1 MLPSPLEFLVPLGAL
16 ESVAGVLPY
25 VILVVVLVN
34 VVTRLLAQRSFE
46 RAAAEGDDDEA
57 LSRYLPH
64 ETVNVLLIV
73 LSFAFMIVEPHG
85 GMVLS
90 VLVLGMVISDF
101 FEYESRRVEAR
112 NDLEMDKPNSAI
124 VASVL
129 VIAYAGYQALFFVI
143 EPIWNSII

>member
-25 VILVVVLVN
+25 IILAVVLVN

-46 RAAAEGDDDEA
+46 RAAAQGDDDEA

-90 VLVLGMVISDF
+90 VLVIGMVISDF

-112 NDLEMDKPNSAI
+112 NNLEMDKPNSAI

-129 VIAYAGYQALFFVI
+129 VIAYASYQALFFLV
-143 EPIWNSII
+143 EPLWRSIV

>member
-46 RAAAEGDDDEA
+46 RAADEGDDDEA

-64 ETVNVLLIV
+64 ETVNVLLIL

-90 VLVLGMVISDF
+90 VLVVGMVISDF

-112 NDLEMDKPNSAI
+112 NNLEMDRPNSAI
-124 VASVL
+124 VASAL
-129 VIAYAGYQALFFVI
+129 VIAYAGYQALFFLI
-143 EPIWNSII
+143 EPIWSSII

>member
-16 ESVAGVLPY
+16 ESVADVLPFA
-25 VILVVVLVN
+25 ILAVVLVN

-57 LSRYLPH
+57 LSRFLPH
-64 ETVNVLLIV
+64 EIVNGLLVL

-90 VLVLGMVISDF
+90 VLVVGMVISDF

-124 VASVL
+124 VASAL
-129 VIAYAGYQALFFVI
+129 VIAYAGYQALFFLV
-143 EPIWNSII
+143 EPIWSSII

>member
-16 ESVAGVLPY
+16 ESVADVLPFA
-25 VILVVVLVN
+25 ILAVVLVN

-64 ETVNVLLIV
+64 EIVNVLLV
-73 LSFAFMIVEPHG
+73 LLSFAFMVVEPHG

-90 VLVLGMVISDF
+90 VLVVGMVISDF

-124 VASVL
+124 VASAL
-129 VIAYAGYQALFFVI
+129 VIAYAGYQALFFLV
-143 EPIWNSII
+143 EPLWSSII

>member
-46 RAAAEGDDDEA
+46 RAAAEGDDDDA

-64 ETVNVLLIV
+64 EIVNVLLVV

-90 VLVLGMVISDF
+90 VLVIGMVISDF

-112 NDLEMDKPNSAI
+112 NNLEMDKPNSAI
-124 VASVL
+124 AASVL
-129 VIAYAGYQALFFVI
+129 VIGYTGYQALFFVI
-143 EPIWNSII
+143 EPLWSSIV

>member
-46 RAAAEGDDDEA
+46 RAADEGDDDA

-64 ETVNVLLIV
+64 EIVNVLLVV
-73 LSFAFMIVEPHG
+73 LSFAFMVVEPHG

-90 VLVLGMVISDF
+90 VLVIGMVISDF
-101 FEYESRRVEAR
+101 FEYEARRVEAR
-112 NDLEMDKPNSAI
+112 NNLEMDKPNSAI

-129 VIAYAGYQALFFVI
+129 VIAYAGYQALFFAI

>member
-16 ESVAGVLPY
+16 ESVAGVLPFL
-25 VILVVVLVN
+25 ILAVVLVN
-34 VVTRLLAQRSFE
+34 VVTRLLAQKSFE
-46 RAAAEGDDDEA
+46 RAAAEGDDDEE

-64 ETVNVLLIV
+64 EVVNVLLVV
-73 LSFAFMIVEPHG
+73 LSFAFMVVHPHG

-112 NDLEMDKPNSAI
+112 NDMEVDKPKSAI
-124 VASVL
+124 VASGL
-129 VIAYAGYQALFFVI
+129 VIAYASYQALFFLV
-143 EPIWNSII
+143 EPIWNSIV

>member
-25 VILVVVLVN
+25 VILAVVLVN

-46 RAAAEGDDDEA
+46 RAAAEGDDDDA

-90 VLVLGMVISDF
+90 VLVVGMVISDF
-101 FEYESRRVEAR
+101 FEYESRRVEVR
-112 NDLEMDKPNSAI
+112 NNLEIDKPNSAI
-124 VASVL
+124 VASAL
-129 VIAYAGYQALFFVI
+129 VIVYAGYQALFFLV
-143 EPIWNSII
+143 EPLWSSIV

>member
-46 RAAAEGDDDEA
+46 RAAAEGDDDDA

-64 ETVNVLLIV
+64 EIVNVLLV
-73 LSFAFMIVEPHG
+73 LLSFAFMVVEPHG

-90 VLVLGMVISDF
+90 VLVIGMVISDF

-112 NDLEMDKPNSAI
+112 NNLEMDKPNSAI

-143 EPIWNSII
+143 EPLWSSIV

>member
-25 VILVVVLVN
+25 VILVVVLAN
-34 VVTRLLAQRSFE
+34 IGTRLLAQWNFE
-46 RAAAEGDDDEA
+46 RAAEEGDGDEA

-64 ETVNVLLIV
+64 EATNFLMMALA
-73 LSFAFMIVEPHG
+73 FAFMIVEPHG

-90 VLVLGMVISDF
+90 VLVVGTVVADF

-112 NDLEMDKPNSAI
+112 NDMALDKPKGAI
-124 VASVL
+124 VASGL
-129 VIAYAGYQALFFVI
+129 VVVYAGYQAFFFLI
-143 EPIWNSII
+143 EPLWGQIV

>member
-46 RAAAEGDDDEA
+46 RAADEGDDDDA

-64 ETVNVLLIV
+64 EIVNVLLIV
-73 LSFAFMIVEPHG
+73 LSFAFMVVEPHG

-90 VLVLGMVISDF
+90 VLVVGMVISDF

-112 NDLEMDKPNSAI
+112 NNMEIERPNSAL

-129 VIAYAGYQALFFVI
+129 VIAYAGYQALFFLI
-143 EPIWNSII
+143 EPIWSSII

>member
-1 MLPSPLEFLVPLGAL
+1 MLASPLEFLVPLGAL

-46 RAAAEGDDDEA
+46 RAAAEGDDDDA

-64 ETVNVLLIV
+64 EIVNVLLV
-73 LSFAFMIVEPHG
+73 LLSFAFMVVEPHG

-90 VLVLGMVISDF
+90 VLVIGMVISDF

-112 NDLEMDKPNSAI
+112 NNLEMDKPNSAI

-143 EPIWNSII
+143 EPLWSSIV

>member
-16 ESVAGVLPY
+16 ESVAEVLPF
-25 VILVVVLVN
+25 VILAAVLLDL
-34 VVTRLLAQRSFE
+34 VTRLLAQRSFE

-64 ETVNVLLIV
+64 EAMNVLLV
-73 LSFAFMIVEPHG
+73 LLSFTFMVVEPHG

-90 VLVLGMVISDF
+90 VLVLGMIISDF

-112 NDLEMDKPNSAI
+112 NDLDVDKPKSAI
-124 VASVL
+124 AASTL
-129 VIAYAGYQALFFVI
+129 VVAYAGYQALFFLV
-143 EPIWNSII
+143 EPLWSAIV

>member
-16 ESVAGVLPY
+16 ESVADVLPFA
-25 VILVVVLVN
+25 ILAVVLVN
-34 VVTRLLAQRSFE
+34 VVTRLLAQRSYVQ
-46 RAAAEGDDDEA
+46 AAADGDDDEA
-57 LSRYLPH
+57 MSRYLPH
-64 ETVNVLLIV
+64 ETANVLLVV

-90 VLVLGMVISDF
+90 ILVIGMVISDF

-112 NDLEMDKPNSAI
+112 NNLEIDRPNSAL

-143 EPIWNSII
+143 QPLWSAIV

>member
-1 MLPSPLEFLVPLGAL
+1 
-16 ESVAGVLPY
+16 VAGVLPY

-46 RAAAEGDDDEA
+46 RAADEGDDDDA

-64 ETVNVLLIV
+64 EIVNVLLIL

-90 VLVLGMVISDF
+90 VLVVGMVISDF
-101 FEYESRRVEAR
+101 FEYESRRVEVR
-112 NDLEMDKPNSAI
+112 NNMELDRPNSAL
-124 VASVL
+124 VASAL
-129 VIAYAGYQALFFVI
+129 VIAYAGYQALFFLV
-143 EPIWNSII
+143 EPIWSSII

>member
-46 RAAAEGDDDEA
+46 RAAAEGDDDDA

-90 VLVLGMVISDF
+90 VLVVGMVISDF

-129 VIAYAGYQALFFVI
+129 VIAYAGYQALFFLI
-143 EPIWNSII
+143 EPIWSSII